1 MEWEQI
7 LDILTPANLADLGN
21 PDYSLLAD
29 CLGKN
34 VFNEYQVPKINEN
47 LIEKIENFIL

>member
-21 PDYSLLAD
+21 PDYSVLAS
-29 CLGKN
+29 CLGN
-34 VFNEYQVPKINEN
+34 EVLDEYQVPKLYLCNS
-47 LIEKIENFIL
+47 KTTA